1 MYDDVNIKLLANA
14 IRFLSIDAI
23 ETANSGHPGM
33 PMGMADVASILYLKH
48 FNHSPEWPEWPDRDR
63 FILSAGHGSM
73 LLYSLMHLT
82 GYKDISLEEIKNFRQ
97 LGSKTPGHPE
107 FGIAKGIETTT
118 GPLGQGIGTAVGMA
132 LAERMLNARFN
143 DKLVNHWT
151 YVIAGDGCL
160 MEGISHESCSL
171 AAHLGLNKLIVF
183 FDNNQISIDG
193 PTSLSTSENIF
204 DRFKSLGWDVQDIDG
219 HNPSEI
225 DNAINSAKKTSTP
238 SLIGCKTIIG
248 FGAKNKQGSSGVHGS
263 PLGKEET
270 LITRKNL
277 NWPHE
282 PFHIPKDILN
292 VWRNSSKRSL
302 EILNNWKN
310 EFKNLNSKTH
320 ELWKNSFSDNFTE
333 IEKLILPYKKEII
346 NKPIKIA
353 TRKASQDIL
362 EILSPNLPNL
372 IGGSA
377 DLTGSN
383 NTLAKDM
390 KIINKKNYS
399 GKYIHYGVR
408 EHGMA
413 AAMNGLSL
421 HGGFI
426 PYGGTFLVFT
436 DYLRPSLRLSALMK
450 QKVIYVMSHDSI
462 GLGEDGP
469 THQPIEHLSSLRSIP
484 NLYVFRPAD
493 ATETA
498 ESWAL
503 AISNKNKPSIIALSR
518 QGLSQTRTTYTSKNL
533 CSFGAYELSSSKEVP
548 KVSLFASGSE
558 VSLALSAKVQLEKE
572 NIPCRVISMPCWELF
587 DEQDISY
594 KNYIIDKNS
603 FKIAIEAGIR
613 HGWDKYIGN
622 TGHFIGLETF
632 GESAPIESIYKHFN
646 ITTNAIVD
654 AAKAGIG
661 K

>member
-23 ETANSGHPGM
+23 EKANSGHPGM
-33 PMGMADVASILYLKH
+33 PMGMADVAATLYLKH
-48 FNHSPEWPEWPDRDR
+48 LNHSPEWPEWPDRDR
-63 FILSAGHGSM
+63 FVLSAGHGSM
-73 LLYSLMHLT
+73 LLYSLMYLT
-82 GYKDISLEEIKNFRQ
+82 GYKDISLQEIKNFRQ

-171 AAHLGLNKLIVF
+171 AAHLGLNRLIIF
-183 FDNNQISIDG
+183 FDNNEISIDG

-204 DRFKSLGWDVQDIDG
+204 DRFISLGWDVQNIDG
-219 HNPSEI
+219 HDPLEI
-225 DNAINSAKKTSTP
+225 DKAIKLAKKTSTP

-282 PFHIPKDILN
+282 PFLIPKDILD

-302 EILNNWKN
+302 EILKNWKN
-310 EFKNLNSKTH
+310 EYKNLNSKKLETW
-320 ELWKNSFSDNFTE
+320 ENSLSGSIPD
-333 IEKLILPYKKEII
+333 IESLILPFKKEII
-346 NKPIKIA
+346 NNPLKIA

-362 EILSPNLPNL
+362 EILSPNLANL

-413 AAMNGLSL
+413 AAMNGISL

-469 THQPIEHLSSLRSIP
+469 THQPIEHLSSLRAIP
-484 NLYVFRPAD
+484 DLYVFRPAD

-503 AISNKNKPSIIALSR
+503 AISNNKPSIIALSR
-518 QGLSQTRTTYTSKNL
+518 QGLNQARNTYTSKNL
-533 CSFGAYELSSSKEVP
+533 CSFGAYELSNSKQTA

-558 VSLALSAKVQLEKE
+558 VSLALAAKVKLEKE

-587 DEQDISY
+587 DKQDIDY
-594 KNYIIDKNS
+594 KNNIIDKNTY
-603 FKIAIEAGIR
+603 KIAIEAGIR

-622 TGHFIGLETF
+622 TGHFIGIETF